1 MWVIRTL
8 LIVALFVL
16 LLWFGIDNAGEKVSV
31 KLINT
36 RYVNVPLIVVTFW
49 ACVFGLLVSIL
60 LFITVYFKQ
69 VGEIR
74 RQKRIS
80 ESLNAEIAALRNRP
94 IEEADDKFLLS
105 DKENTK

>member
-8 LIVALFVL
+8 LIVAVFVIL
-16 LLWFGIDNAGEKVSV
+16 LGFGIYNAGEKVSV
-31 KLINT
+31 TILNT
-36 RYVNVPLIVVTFW
+36 RYVNVPLIVVAFW
-49 ACVFGLLVSIL
+49 SCVFGLLVSVL
-60 LFITVYFKQ
+60 LFITVYFRQ

-74 RQKRIS
+74 RQKRIN

-105 DKENTK
+105 DKENI

>member
-8 LIVALFVL
+8 LIVAVFVIL
-16 LLWFGIDNAGEKVSV
+16 LGFAIYNAGERVTVTILHKPYPGVL
-31 KLINT
+31 LIE
-36 RYVNVPLIVVTFW
+36 VAFW
-49 ACVFGLLVSIL
+49 SCVFGLLVSVL
-60 LFITVYFKQ
+60 LFITVYFRQ

-74 RQKRIS
+74 RQKRII

-94 IEEADDKFLLS
+94 IEEADDKYLLS